1 MRTWTNMTW
10 PDDPYRTGQQLHR
23 RPVPRLAAF
32 TAELAV
38 ADGGQAPAAV
48 AVVYLPLHRT
58 RTVTVT
64 ERTLM
69 FGFRAASTADPAEA
83 AELAGIADLD
93 LMQARRHAQ
102 VLAGYHLADQLAA
115 LLSAAPGRR
124 TLRGLAAVQHD
135 WADRASAAGQAAMF
149 DCAFDLPASTSL
161 EQPRGPARLEARSA
175 FGSGG
180 PGTSPPVVTAVERAL
195 AIALVCARHLGR
207 YGWAETL
214 DTGQV
219 MAAAAWD
226 CLPWPGPATCMA
238 SLPHAAAAGHGAE
251 PAAARG
257 SQW

>member
-1 MRTWTNMTW
+1 MGTWTNMTW

-38 ADGGQAPAAV
+38 ADSGQAPAAV

-69 FGFRAASTADPAEA
+69 FGFRAASAADPAEA

-93 LMQARRHAQ
+93 LLQARRHAQ
-102 VLAGYHLADQLAA
+102 ILAGYHLADQVTTLR
-115 LLSAAPGRR
+115 SAAVCR
-124 TLRGLAAVQHD
+124 TLRGLAAVQDD
-135 WADRASAAGQAAMF
+135 WAERASAAGQAAMF

-161 EQPRGPARLEARSA
+161 EQARGQARLRARSA

-180 PGTSPPVVTAVERAL
+180 PGSSPPVVTAVERAL

-219 MAAAAWD
+219 MTAAAWD
-226 CLPWPGPATCMA
+226 CLPWPDPATCMA
-238 SLPHAAAAGHGAE
+238 SLPHAAAADHGAE
-251 PAAARG
+251 PAVARG
-257 SQW
+257 SQ